1 MHLIQQHLNGPKLDP
16 KPKKTL
22 GSLASTLRLTLGHSL
37 VKVVATEIHKQL
49 LRETITFKIVSDITL
64 GDKSWRCRKLA
75 PRAKPDR

>member
-1 MHLIQQHLNGPKLDP
+1 MCIYGVKSCEVGGLD
-16 KPKKTL
+16 L
-22 GSLASTLRLTLGHSL
+22 
-37 VKVVATEIHKQL
+37 HKQL

>member
-49 LRETITFKIVSDITL
+49 LRETITFKIVSDIT
-64 GDKSWRCRKLA
+64 RELA
-75 PRAKPDR
+75 MPQADPRAKPDS